1 MSPRRHAA
9 VVGSGFGGLALAI
22 RLQSAGVQTTLLE
35 KRDRPGGRA
44 YVYRDQGFTFDAG
57 PTVITAPNCLEEL
70 FTLTGR
76 ALSDYVELMPVDPFY
91 RLFWQDGYTFDYNND
106 LDATRAQIGAKSPR
120 DVEGYERFLHYAEQV
135 FHEGYTK
142 LAAEPFLDWRSM
154 MRAAPQLV
162 RLEAY
167 RSVYSMVS
175 RFIKDEQLRQTFSFH
190 SLLVG
195 GNPFKTSAIY
205 TLIHVLERNWGV
217 FFPKGGTGALVDGL
231 ARCFQELG
239 GELRLNA
246 PVAEINTS
254 NGRVTGVDTEDGW
267 HGDFDVVASNAD
279 PVFTYQHLLRRE
291 ALAAPVAKRLAR
303 MRHSMSLFVIYFGT
317 RRRHPQ
323 LAHHNVIFGPRY
335 RELLRDVF
343 DTGVLAD
350 DFSLYL
356 HAPTVSDPSL
366 APPDCEAF
374 YVLSPVPHLGKAAI
388 DWQKEGPRYADR
400 ILDYLEERHIPNL
413 RADLVTQRN
422 FTPEDFRDAYNAHL
436 GSAFSLEPLLTQSA
450 YFRAHNRDDRIG
462 GLYLVGAGTHPG
474 AGVPGVVNSAKATAG
489 IVLADLGVA
498 REANASD

>member
-239 GELRLNA
+239 GEL
-246 PVAEINTS
+246 
-254 NGRVTGVDTEDGW
+254 
-267 HGDFDVVASNAD
+267 
-279 PVFTYQHLLRRE
+279 
-291 ALAAPVAKRLAR
+291 
-303 MRHSMSLFVIYFGT
+303 
-317 RRRHPQ
+317 
-323 LAHHNVIFGPRY
+323 
-335 RELLRDVF
+335 
-343 DTGVLAD
+343 
-350 DFSLYL
+350 
-356 HAPTVSDPSL
+356 
-366 APPDCEAF
+366 
-374 YVLSPVPHLGKAAI
+374 
-388 DWQKEGPRYADR
+388 
-400 ILDYLEERHIPNL
+400 
-413 RADLVTQRN
+413 
-422 FTPEDFRDAYNAHL
+422 
-436 GSAFSLEPLLTQSA
+436 
-450 YFRAHNRDDRIG
+450 
-462 GLYLVGAGTHPG
+462 
-474 AGVPGVVNSAKATAG
+474 
-489 IVLADLGVA
+489 
-498 REANASD
+498 